1 MIVLVYCKDKPD
13 GLALRKAT
21 RATHLEYMIA
31 AKEKIIFGGP
41 LLSGTG
47 DSVGSVFALR
57 VDTRAEV
64 DAFLAAEP
72 YCLAGL
78 FEEVQVHAMRQMMP
92 ENPVGTM
99 ERELA
104 LEYAARE
111 PVGGRGEA

>member
-1 MIVLVYCKDKPD
+1 MLVLVYCKDKSD

-31 AKEKIIFGGP
+31 AKDHIVFGGP

-47 DSVGSVFALR
+47 DPVGSVFALR
-57 VDTRAEV
+57 VDSPAEA

-78 FEEVQVHAMRQMMP
+78 FEEVQVHVMRQMMP
-92 ENPVGTM
+92 ENPVGVM

-104 LEYAARE
+104 LEHAARE
-111 PVGGRGEA
+111 PVGGRGKT